1 MGGHAMKGKLKSWG
15 TLLLSL
21 TLVTAML
28 LTACSGGNGGK
39 TNGGNAESPGAG
51 GDDKGKAKQA
61 EKVELRLGFYSS
73 AQSDAKMQELIDKF
87 QAKHPNITIKT
98 ESSPYNQFFQK
109 LDTQIAAESAPDLWL
124 SDGVLVPKYA
134 ERGVLKD
141 LTPLIEQDLNK
152 DDYFGLDFNKDAN
165 GKYWGVPQGI
175 QIAVLYY
182 NKDMLD
188 EAKVEYPTADWT
200 WDDLKS
206 AAEKLTKD
214 STGKFATDPAFDKN
228 KISQYGLTFFS
239 ITEGW
244 MTVLKSFGGGVLDE
258 TLTKSVINS
267 PENKKALDW
276 IVDGMNRE
284 LLTTPSDL
292 KSFQSNM
299 APFPSK
305 AAAMR
310 IGIYARTIDANAAE
324 LNYDVTILP
333 KGPEGKRFSP
343 VIANSWVINK
353 KAEGAK
359 GDAAWEWIK
368 YWATEDEVQKEW
380 ASLGEAVPVKKSV
393 ANSSEFLSGKPENK
407 QAFLDSFEF
416 AGTLDVNAV
425 WSEWVGKFND
435 NINRAFEG
443 EISVDEALK
452 KADTEVQQV
461 LDEFYKK

>member
-1 MGGHAMKGKLKSWG
+1 MKSQLNKWSA
-15 TLLLSL
+15 LLL
-21 TLVTAML
+21 TMIL
-28 LTACSGGNGGK
+28 LAALLISGCSSKGGG
-39 TNGGNAESPGAG
+39 G
-51 GDDKGKAKQA
+51 GD
-61 EKVELRLGFYSS
+61 VELKLGFYSS
-73 AQSDAKMQELIDKF
+73 AQSDEKMQELIAKF
-87 QAKHPNITIKT
+87 QEKHPNIKVKT

-109 LDTQIAAESAPDLWL
+109 LDTQIAAESAPDVWL

-134 ERGVLKD
+134 ERGVLMD
-141 LTPLIEQDLNK
+141 LTERIQQDLK
-152 DDYFGLDFNKDAN
+152 GDEYYGLEFNKDAA

-182 NKDMLD
+182 NKDMFD
-188 EAKVEYPTADWT
+188 EAKVEYPNEDWT
-200 WDDLKS
+200 WDDLKA
-206 AAEKLTKD
+206 AAEQLTKD
-214 STGKFATDPAFDKN
+214 SNGKYAADPAFDKN
-228 KISQYGLTFFS
+228 KVSQYGLTFFS

-244 MTVLKSFGGGVLDE
+244 MTVLKSYGGGVLNE
-258 TLTKSVINS
+258 TLDQSVIDS
-267 PENKKALDW
+267 PENRAALEW
-276 IVDGMNRE
+276 IVDGMQRE
-284 LLTTPSDL
+284 LLPTPSDL

-310 IGIYARTIDANAAE
+310 IGIYARTIDANAAG
-324 LNYDVTILP
+324 LNYDVTLLP

-353 KAEGAK
+353 KVNGAVA
-359 GDAAWEWIK
+359 DAAWEWVK
-368 YWATEDEVQKEW
+368 FWATEDEVQKEW

-393 ANSSEFLSGKPENK
+393 ANSEQFLSGSPANK

-443 EISVDEALK
+443 EIPVEQAMK
-452 KADTEVQQV
+452 QADQEVQKV

>member
-1 MGGHAMKGKLKSWG
+1 MKSQQKKWGALLLAM
-15 TLLLSL
+15 TLLS
-21 TLVTAML
+21 AL
-28 LTACSGGNGGK
+28 LISGCSSQGKGGG
-39 TNGGNAESPGAG
+39 E
-51 GDDKGKAKQA
+51 
-61 EKVELRLGFYSS
+61 VELKLGFYSS
-73 AQSDAKMQELIDKF
+73 AQSDEKMQELITKF
-87 QAKHPNITIKT
+87 QEKHPNIKIKT

-109 LDTQIAAESAPDLWL
+109 LDTQIAAESAPDIWL

-134 ERGVLKD
+134 ERGVLRD
-141 LTPLIEQDLNK
+141 LTEWIQRDLK
-152 DDYFGLDFNKDAN
+152 SEEYYGLDFNKDAS

-182 NKDMLD
+182 NKDMFD
-188 EAKVEYPTADWT
+188 EAQVDYPTEEWT
-200 WDDLKS
+200 WDDLKT

-214 STGKFATDPAFDKN
+214 SNGKYAVDSAFDKN

-244 MTVLKSFGGGVLDE
+244 MTVLKSFGGGVLGE
-258 TLTKSVINS
+258 TLDQSIIDS
-267 PENKKALDW
+267 PENKAALDW
-276 IVDGMNRE
+276 IVDGMQRE
-284 LLTTPSDL
+284 LFPTPSDL

-310 IGIYARTIDANAAE
+310 IGIYARTIDANNAG
-324 LNYDVTILP
+324 LNYDVTLLP
-333 KGPEGKRFSP
+333 KGPDGIRFSP

-353 KAEGAK
+353 KAEGAVA
-359 GDAAWEWIK
+359 DAAWEWVK
-368 YWATEDEVQKEW
+368 FWAMEDEVQKEW

-393 ANSSEFLSGKPENK
+393 ANSEQFLSGSPANK

-443 EISVDEALK
+443 EVPVDQAMTQ
-452 KADTEVQQV
+452 ADQEVQKV

>member
-1 MGGHAMKGKLKSWG
+1 MTLLSALLISGCSTKGKG
-15 TLLLSL
+15 
-21 TLVTAML
+21 
-28 LTACSGGNGGK
+28 
-39 TNGGNAESPGAG
+39 G
-51 GDDKGKAKQA
+51 GD
-61 EKVELRLGFYSS
+61 VELKLGFYSS
-73 AQSDAKMQELIDKF
+73 AQSDEKMQELIAKF
-87 QAKHPNITIKT
+87 HEKHPNIKIKT

-109 LDTQIAAESAPDLWL
+109 LDTQIAAESAPDIWL

-141 LTPLIEQDLNK
+141 LTAWIQRDLK
-152 DDYFGLDFNKDAN
+152 ADDYYGLEFNKDAA

-182 NKDMLD
+182 NKDMFD
-188 EAKVEYPTADWT
+188 EAQVEYPSVDWT
-200 WDDLKS
+200 WDDLKT

-214 STGKFATDPAFDKN
+214 TNGKYAVDSSFDKN

-244 MTVLKSFGGGVLDE
+244 MTVLKSYGGGVLNE
-258 TLTKSVINS
+258 TLDQSIIDS
-267 PENKKALDW
+267 PENQAALDW
-276 IVDGMNRE
+276 IVDGMQRE
-284 LLTTPSDL
+284 LLPTPSDL

-310 IGIYARTIDANAAE
+310 IGIYARTIDANGAG
-324 LNYDVTILP
+324 LNYDVTLLP

-353 KAEGAK
+353 KAEGAV
-359 GDAAWEWIK
+359 GEAAWEWVK
-368 YWATEDEVQKEW
+368 FWATEDEVQKEW

-393 ANSSEFLSGKPENK
+393 ANSEQFLSGSPANK
-407 QAFLDSFEF
+407 QAFLDSFDF

-443 EISVDEALK
+443 ETSVEQAMK
-452 KADTEVQQV
+452 QADQEVQKV

>member
-1 MGGHAMKGKLKSWG
+1 MKSQYKKWGALLLAITLLSALLISGCSTKGKG
-15 TLLLSL
+15 
-21 TLVTAML
+21 
-28 LTACSGGNGGK
+28 
-39 TNGGNAESPGAG
+39 G
-51 GDDKGKAKQA
+51 GD
-61 EKVELRLGFYSS
+61 VELKLGFYSS
-73 AQSDAKMQELIDKF
+73 AQSDEKMQELIAKF
-87 QAKHPNITIKT
+87 QEKHPNIKIKT

-109 LDTQIAAESAPDLWL
+109 LDTQIAAESAPDVWL

-141 LTPLIEQDLNK
+141 LTEWIQRDLK
-152 DDYFGLDFNKDAN
+152 ADDYYGLEFNKDAA

-182 NKDMLD
+182 NKDMFD
-188 EAKVEYPTADWT
+188 EAQIEYPTEAWN
-200 WDDLKS
+200 WDDLKA

-214 STGKFATDPAFDKN
+214 ANGKYAIDPSFDKN

-244 MTVLKSFGGGVLDE
+244 MTVLKSYGGGVLNE
-258 TLTKSVINS
+258 TLDQSIIDS
-267 PENKKALDW
+267 PENKAALDW
-276 IVDGMNRE
+276 IVDGMQRE
-284 LLTTPSDL
+284 LLPTPSDL

-310 IGIYARTIDANAAE
+310 IGIYARTIDANAAG
-324 LNYDVTILP
+324 LNYDVTLLP

-353 KAEGAK
+353 KAEGAV
-359 GDAAWEWIK
+359 GEAAWEWVK
-368 YWATEDEVQKEW
+368 FWATEDEVQKEW

-393 ANSSEFLSGKPENK
+393 ANSEQFLSGSPANK

-435 NINRAFEG
+435 SINRAFEG
-443 EISVDEALK
+443 EVSVEQAMK
-452 KADTEVQQV
+452 QADQEVQKV

>member
-1 MGGHAMKGKLKSWG
+1 MKSQLNKWSA
-15 TLLLSL
+15 LLL
-21 TLVTAML
+21 TMIL
-28 LTACSGGNGGK
+28 LAALLISGCSSKGGG
-39 TNGGNAESPGAG
+39 G
-51 GDDKGKAKQA
+51 GD
-61 EKVELRLGFYSS
+61 VELKLGFYSS
-73 AQSDAKMQELIDKF
+73 AQSDEKMQELIAKF
-87 QAKHPNITIKT
+87 QEKHPNIKVKT

-109 LDTQIAAESAPDLWL
+109 LDTQIAAESAPDVWL

-134 ERGVLKD
+134 ERGVLMD
-141 LTPLIEQDLNK
+141 LTERIQQDLK
-152 DDYFGLDFNKDAN
+152 GDEYYGLEFNKDAA
-165 GKYWGVPQGI
+165 GMYWGVPQGI

-182 NKDMLD
+182 NKDMFD
-188 EAKVEYPTADWT
+188 EAKVEYPNEDWT
-200 WDDLKS
+200 WDDLKA
-206 AAEKLTKD
+206 AAEQLTKD
-214 STGKFATDPAFDKN
+214 SNGKYAADPAFDKN
-228 KISQYGLTFFS
+228 KVSQYGLTFFS

-244 MTVLKSFGGGVLDE
+244 MTVLKSYGGGVLNE
-258 TLTKSVINS
+258 TLDQSVIDS
-267 PENKKALDW
+267 PENRAALEW
-276 IVDGMNRE
+276 IVDGMQRE
-284 LLTTPSDL
+284 LLPTPSDL

-310 IGIYARTIDANAAE
+310 IGIYARTIDANAAG
-324 LNYDVTILP
+324 LNYDVTLLP

-353 KAEGAK
+353 KVDGAVA
-359 GDAAWEWIK
+359 DAAWEWVK
-368 YWATEDEVQKEW
+368 FWATEDEIQKEW

-393 ANSSEFLSGKPENK
+393 ANSEQFLSGSPANK

-443 EISVDEALK
+443 EIPVEQAMK
-452 KADTEVQQV
+452 QADQEVQKV

>member
-1 MGGHAMKGKLKSWG
+1 MEMGRLGRKRKSIG
-15 TLLLSL
+15 AIVIL
-21 TLVTAML
+21 TFMLVV
-28 LTACSGGNGGK
+28 TACSGGGNGTPSANGGGS
-39 TNGGNAESPGAG
+39 GGQTEGQTQNQPK
-51 GDDKGKAKQA
+51 DTTGKP
-61 EKVELRLGFYSS
+61 VELRLGYYSS
-73 AQSDAKMQELIDKF
+73 AQTDAKMQELIAKF
-87 QAKHPNITIKT
+87 QEKHPNITIKT

-141 LTPLIEQDLNK
+141 LTEWIERDLQK
-152 DDYFGLDFNKDAN
+152 DDYYGLDFNKDAN

-182 NKDMLD
+182 NKDMFD
-188 EAKVEYPTADWT
+188 EAKVEYPTEDWT
-200 WDDLKS
+200 WDDLKA

-214 STGKFATDPAFDKN
+214 SNGVYATDAAFDKN
-228 KISQYGLTFFS
+228 KVTQYGLTFFS

-244 MTVLKSFGGGVLDE
+244 MTVLKSYGGGVLDE
-258 TLTKSVINS
+258 TLTKSIINT
-267 PENKKALDW
+267 PENKQAMEW
-276 IVDGMNRE
+276 IVEGMQRE

-310 IGIYARTIDANAAE
+310 IGIYARTIDANAAD
-324 LNYDVTILP
+324 LNYDVTLLP
-333 KGPEGKRFSP
+333 KGPDGKRFSP

-359 GDAAWEWIK
+359 GEAAWEWVK
-368 YWATEDEVQKEW
+368 YWATEDVVQKEW

-393 ANSSEFLSGKPENK
+393 ANSEQFLSGKPDNK

-425 WSEWVGKFND
+425 WSEWVGKFGD
-435 NINRAFEG
+435 SINRAFEG
-443 EISVDEALK
+443 EISVDEALTQ
-452 KADTEVQQV
+452 ADQDVQQV
-461 LDEFYKK
+461 LDEFYK

>member
-1 MGGHAMKGKLKSWG
+1 MKSQYKKWGALLLAITLLSALLISGCSTKGKG
-15 TLLLSL
+15 
-21 TLVTAML
+21 
-28 LTACSGGNGGK
+28 
-39 TNGGNAESPGAG
+39 G
-51 GDDKGKAKQA
+51 GD
-61 EKVELRLGFYSS
+61 VELKLGFYSS
-73 AQSDAKMQELIDKF
+73 APSDEKMQELIAKF
-87 QAKHPNITIKT
+87 QEKHPNIKIKT

-109 LDTQIAAESAPDLWL
+109 LDTQIAAESAPDVWL

-141 LTPLIEQDLNK
+141 LTEWIQRDLK
-152 DDYFGLDFNKDAN
+152 ADDYYGLEFNKDAA

-182 NKDMLD
+182 NKDMFD
-188 EAKVEYPTADWT
+188 EAQIEYPTEAWS
-200 WDDLKS
+200 WDDLKA

-214 STGKFATDPAFDKN
+214 ANGKYAVDPSFDKN

-244 MTVLKSFGGGVLDE
+244 MTVLKSYGGGVLNE
-258 TLTKSVINS
+258 TLDQSIIDS
-267 PENKKALDW
+267 PENKAALDW
-276 IVDGMNRE
+276 IVDGMQRE
-284 LLTTPSDL
+284 LLPTPSDL

-310 IGIYARTIDANAAE
+310 IGIYARTIDANAAG
-324 LNYDVTILP
+324 LNYDVTLLP

-353 KAEGAK
+353 KAEGAV
-359 GDAAWEWIK
+359 GEAAWEWVK
-368 YWATEDEVQKEW
+368 FWATEDEVQKEW

-393 ANSSEFLSGKPENK
+393 ANSEQFLSGSPANK

-435 NINRAFEG
+435 SINRAFEG
-443 EISVDEALK
+443 EVSVEQAMK
-452 KADTEVQQV
+452 QADQEVQKV

>member
-1 MGGHAMKGKLKSWG
+1 MKSQLNKWSA
-15 TLLLSL
+15 LLL
-21 TLVTAML
+21 TMIL
-28 LTACSGGNGGK
+28 LAALLISGCSSKGGG
-39 TNGGNAESPGAG
+39 G
-51 GDDKGKAKQA
+51 GD
-61 EKVELRLGFYSS
+61 VELKLGFYSS
-73 AQSDAKMQELIDKF
+73 AQSDEKMQELIAKF
-87 QAKHPNITIKT
+87 QEKYPNIKVKT

-109 LDTQIAAESAPDLWL
+109 LDTQIAAESAPDVWL

-134 ERGVLKD
+134 ERGGLMD
-141 LTPLIEQDLNK
+141 LTERIQQDLK
-152 DDYFGLDFNKDAN
+152 GDEYYGLEFNKDAA

-182 NKDMLD
+182 NKDMFD
-188 EAKVEYPTADWT
+188 EAKVEYPNEDWT
-200 WDDLKS
+200 WDDLKA
-206 AAEKLTKD
+206 AAEQLTKD
-214 STGKFATDPAFDKN
+214 SNGKYAADPAFDKN
-228 KISQYGLTFFS
+228 KVSQYGLTFFS

-244 MTVLKSFGGGVLDE
+244 MTVLKSYGGGVLNE
-258 TLTKSVINS
+258 TLDQSVIDS
-267 PENKKALDW
+267 PENRAALEW
-276 IVDGMNRE
+276 IVDGMQRE
-284 LLTTPSDL
+284 LLPTPSDL

-310 IGIYARTIDANAAE
+310 IGIYARTIDANAAG
-324 LNYDVTILP
+324 LNYDVTLLP

-353 KAEGAK
+353 KVDGAVA
-359 GDAAWEWIK
+359 DAAWEWVK
-368 YWATEDEVQKEW
+368 FWATEDEVQKEW

-393 ANSSEFLSGKPENK
+393 ANSEQFLSGSPANK

-443 EISVDEALK
+443 EIPVEQAMK
-452 KADTEVQQV
+452 QADQEVQKV

>member
-1 MGGHAMKGKLKSWG
+1 MKSQHKKWGALLLAITLLSALLISGCSTKGKG
-15 TLLLSL
+15 
-21 TLVTAML
+21 
-28 LTACSGGNGGK
+28 
-39 TNGGNAESPGAG
+39 G
-51 GDDKGKAKQA
+51 GD
-61 EKVELRLGFYSS
+61 VELKLGFYSS
-73 AQSDAKMQELIDKF
+73 AQSDEKMQELIAKF
-87 QAKHPNITIKT
+87 QEKHPNIKIKT

-109 LDTQIAAESAPDLWL
+109 LDTQIAAESAPDVWL

-141 LTPLIEQDLNK
+141 LTEWIQRDLK
-152 DDYFGLDFNKDAN
+152 ADDYYGLEFNKDAA

-182 NKDMLD
+182 NKDMFD
-188 EAKVEYPTADWT
+188 EAQIEYPTEAWT
-200 WDDLKS
+200 WDDLKA
-206 AAEKLTKD
+206 AAEKLAKD
-214 STGKFATDPAFDKN
+214 ANGKYAVDPSFDKN

-244 MTVLKSFGGGVLDE
+244 MTVLKSYGGGVLNE
-258 TLTKSVINS
+258 TLDQSIIDS
-267 PENKKALDW
+267 PENKAALDW
-276 IVDGMNRE
+276 IVDGMQRE
-284 LLTTPSDL
+284 LLPTPSDL

-310 IGIYARTIDANAAE
+310 IGIYARTIDANAAG
-324 LNYDVTILP
+324 LNYDVTLLP

-353 KAEGAK
+353 KAEGAV
-359 GDAAWEWIK
+359 GEAAWEWVK
-368 YWATEDEVQKEW
+368 FWATEDEVQKEW

-393 ANSSEFLSGKPENK
+393 ANSEQFLSGSPANK

-435 NINRAFEG
+435 SINRAFEG
-443 EISVDEALK
+443 EVSVEQAMK
-452 KADTEVQQV
+452 QADQEVQKV

>member
-1 MGGHAMKGKLKSWG
+1 MILLAALLISGCSSKGGG
-15 TLLLSL
+15 
-21 TLVTAML
+21 
-28 LTACSGGNGGK
+28 
-39 TNGGNAESPGAG
+39 G
-51 GDDKGKAKQA
+51 GD
-61 EKVELRLGFYSS
+61 VELKLGFYSS
-73 AQSDAKMQELIDKF
+73 AQSDEKMQELIAKF
-87 QAKHPNITIKT
+87 QEKYPNIKVKT

-109 LDTQIAAESAPDLWL
+109 LDTQIAAESAPDVWL

-134 ERGVLKD
+134 ERGGLMD
-141 LTPLIEQDLNK
+141 LTERIQQDLK
-152 DDYFGLDFNKDAN
+152 GDEYYGLEFNKDAA

-182 NKDMLD
+182 NKDMFD
-188 EAKVEYPTADWT
+188 EAKVEYPNEDWT
-200 WDDLKS
+200 WDDLKA
-206 AAEKLTKD
+206 AAEQLTKD
-214 STGKFATDPAFDKN
+214 SNGKYAADPAFDKN
-228 KISQYGLTFFS
+228 KVSQYGLTFFS

-244 MTVLKSFGGGVLDE
+244 MTVLKSYGGGVLNE
-258 TLTKSVINS
+258 TLDQSVIDS
-267 PENKKALDW
+267 PENRAALEW
-276 IVDGMNRE
+276 IVDGMQRE
-284 LLTTPSDL
+284 LLPTPSDL

-310 IGIYARTIDANAAE
+310 IGIYARTIDANAAG
-324 LNYDVTILP
+324 LNYDVTLLP

-353 KAEGAK
+353 KVDGAVA
-359 GDAAWEWIK
+359 DAAWEWVK
-368 YWATEDEVQKEW
+368 FWATEDEVQKEW

-393 ANSSEFLSGKPENK
+393 ANSEQFLSGSPANK

-443 EISVDEALK
+443 EIPVEQAMK
-452 KADTEVQQV
+452 QADQEVQKV

>member
-1 MGGHAMKGKLKSWG
+1 MKSQYKKWGALLLAITLLSALLISGCSTKGKG
-15 TLLLSL
+15 
-21 TLVTAML
+21 
-28 LTACSGGNGGK
+28 
-39 TNGGNAESPGAG
+39 G
-51 GDDKGKAKQA
+51 GD
-61 EKVELRLGFYSS
+61 VELKLGFYSS
-73 AQSDAKMQELIDKF
+73 AQSDEKMQELIAKF
-87 QAKHPNITIKT
+87 QEKHPNIKIKT

-109 LDTQIAAESAPDLWL
+109 LDTQIAAESAPDVWL

-141 LTPLIEQDLNK
+141 LTEWIQRDLK
-152 DDYFGLDFNKDAN
+152 ADDYYGLEFNKDAA

-182 NKDMLD
+182 NKDMFD
-188 EAKVEYPTADWT
+188 EAQIEYPTEAWN
-200 WDDLKS
+200 WDDLKA

-214 STGKFATDPAFDKN
+214 ANGKYAVDPSFDKN

-244 MTVLKSFGGGVLDE
+244 MTVLKSYGGGVLNE
-258 TLTKSVINS
+258 TLDQSIIDS
-267 PENKKALDW
+267 PENKAALDW
-276 IVDGMNRE
+276 IVDGMQRE
-284 LLTTPSDL
+284 LLPTPSDL

-310 IGIYARTIDANAAE
+310 IGIYARTIDANAAG
-324 LNYDVTILP
+324 LNYDVTLLP

-353 KAEGAK
+353 KAEGAV
-359 GDAAWEWIK
+359 GEAAWEWVK
-368 YWATEDEVQKEW
+368 FWATEDEVQKEW

-393 ANSSEFLSGKPENK
+393 ANSEQFLSGSPANK

-435 NINRAFEG
+435 SINRAFEG
-443 EISVDEALK
+443 EVSVEQAMK
-452 KADTEVQQV
+452 QADQEVQKV

>member
-1 MGGHAMKGKLKSWG
+1 MKGKLNWRG
-15 TLLLSL
+15 TYVFSILL
-21 TLVTAML
+21 VFAML
-28 LTACSGGNGGK
+28 AAACGGGGGNSGP
-39 TNGGNAESPGAG
+39 TAEPAESN
-51 GDDKGKAKQA
+51 KGTATETPAKKEG
-61 EKVELRLGFYSS
+61 EKVELRLGYYSS
-73 AQSDAKMQELIDKF
+73 AQTDAKMQELIDKF
-87 QAKHPNITIKT
+87 QSQHPNIKIKT

-141 LTPLIEQDLNK
+141 LTSLIEKDLNK
-152 DDYFGLDFNKDAN
+152 DDYYGLDFNKDAN

-182 NKDMLD
+182 NKDMFD
-188 EAKVEYPTADWT
+188 EAKVEYPTVDWT
-200 WDDLKS
+200 WDDLKV

-214 STGKFATDPAFDKN
+214 TSGKYATDPGFDKN
-228 KISQYGLTFFS
+228 KVSQYGLTFFS

-244 MTVLKSFGGGVLDE
+244 MTVLKSYGGGVLDE
-258 TLTKSVINS
+258 TLTQSVIDS
-267 PENKKALDW
+267 PENKQALDW
-276 IVDGMNRE
+276 IVDGMQRE
-284 LLTTPSDL
+284 LLPTPSDL

-310 IGIYARTIDANAAE
+310 IGIYARTIDANAAD
-324 LNYDVTILP
+324 LNYDVTLLP

-359 GDAAWEWIK
+359 GDAAWEWVK
-368 YWATEDEVQKEW
+368 FWATEDEVQKEW

-393 ANSSEFLSGKPENK
+393 ANSPDFLSGKPENK

-425 WSEWVGKFND
+425 WSEWVGKFGD

-443 EISVDEALK
+443 EIPVDQAMK
-452 KADTEVQQV
+452 QAHTEVQKV

>member
-1 MGGHAMKGKLKSWG
+1 MKSKNKKWG
-15 TLLLSL
+15 ALLLAVI
-21 TLVTAML
+21 LVSAL
-28 LTACSGGNGGK
+28 VISGCSSNKKEGGGN
-39 TNGGNAESPGAG
+39 
-51 GDDKGKAKQA
+51 
-61 EKVELRLGFYSS
+61 VELKLGFYSS
-73 AQSDAKMQELIDKF
+73 AQSDEKMQELIAKF
-87 QAKHPNITIKT
+87 EEKHPNIKVKT

-141 LTPLIEQDLNK
+141 LTEWIQRDLK
-152 DDYFGLDFNKDAN
+152 SDEYYGLDFNKDAD

-182 NKDMLD
+182 NKDMFD
-188 EAKVEYPTADWT
+188 EAQVDYPTEDWT
-200 WDDLKS
+200 WDDLKA

-214 STGKFATDPAFDKN
+214 SNGKYANDSAFDKN

-244 MTVLKSFGGGVLDE
+244 MTVLKSYGGGVLDE
-258 TLTKSVINS
+258 SLTQSIIDS
-267 PENKKALDW
+267 PENKAALDW
-276 IVDGMNRE
+276 IVDGMQRE
-284 LLTTPSDL
+284 LLPTPSDL

-324 LNYDVTILP
+324 LNYDVTLLP

-353 KAEGAK
+353 KVDGAVA
-359 GDAAWEWIK
+359 DAAWEWVK
-368 YWATEDEVQKEW
+368 FWATEDEVQKEW

-393 ANSSEFLSGKPENK
+393 ANSEQFLSGTPANK

-443 EISVDEALK
+443 EIAVDQAMKL
-452 KADTEVQQV
+452 ADEEVQKV

>member
-1 MGGHAMKGKLKSWG
+1 MKSQHKKWGALLLAITLLSALLISGCSTKGKG
-15 TLLLSL
+15 
-21 TLVTAML
+21 
-28 LTACSGGNGGK
+28 
-39 TNGGNAESPGAG
+39 G
-51 GDDKGKAKQA
+51 GD
-61 EKVELRLGFYSS
+61 VELKLGFYSS
-73 AQSDAKMQELIDKF
+73 AQSDEKMQELIAKF
-87 QAKHPNITIKT
+87 QEKHPNIKIKT

-109 LDTQIAAESAPDLWL
+109 LDTQIAAESAPDVWL

-141 LTPLIEQDLNK
+141 LTEWIQRDLK
-152 DDYFGLDFNKDAN
+152 AGDYYGLEFNKDAA

-182 NKDMLD
+182 NKDMFD
-188 EAKVEYPTADWT
+188 EAQIEYPTDAWS
-200 WDDLKS
+200 WDDLKT

-214 STGKFATDPAFDKN
+214 TNGKYAVDPAFDKN

-244 MTVLKSFGGGVLDE
+244 MTVLKSYGGGVLNE
-258 TLTKSVINS
+258 TLEQSIIDS
-267 PENKKALDW
+267 PENKAALDW
-276 IVDGMNRE
+276 IVDGMQRE
-284 LLTTPSDL
+284 LLPTPSDL

-310 IGIYARTIDANAAE
+310 IGIYARTIDANAAG
-324 LNYDVTILP
+324 LNYDVTLLP

-353 KAEGAK
+353 KAEGAV
-359 GDAAWEWIK
+359 GEAAWEWVK
-368 YWATEDEVQKEW
+368 FWATEDEVQKEW

-393 ANSSEFLSGKPENK
+393 ANSEQFLSGSPANK

-435 NINRAFEG
+435 SINRAFEG
-443 EISVDEALK
+443 EISVEQAMK
-452 KADTEVQQV
+452 QADQEVQKV

>member
-1 MGGHAMKGKLKSWG
+1 MKRQVKAWGTTLLCVVFIAAFVLSACSFGKGKSDGNKIELK
-15 TLLLSL
+15 
-21 TLVTAML
+21 
-28 LTACSGGNGGK
+28 
-39 TNGGNAESPGAG
+39 
-51 GDDKGKAKQA
+51 
-61 EKVELRLGFYSS
+61 LGYYSS
-73 AQSDAKMQELIDKF
+73 ATTDAKMQELIDKF
-87 QAKHPNITIKT
+87 QDEHPNITIKT

-109 LDTQIAAESAPDLWL
+109 LDTEIAAESAPDLWL

-141 LTPLIEQDLNK
+141 LTSWIEKDLKK
-152 DDYFGLDFNKDAN
+152 DDYYGLDFNKDVN

-182 NKDMLD
+182 NKDLFD
-188 EAKVEYPTADWT
+188 EAKVDYPNENWT
-200 WDDLKS
+200 WDDLKA

-214 STGKFATDPAFDKN
+214 SNGVYATGSAFDK
-228 KISQYGLTFFS
+228 KKVSQYGLTFFS

-244 MTVLKSFGGGVLDE
+244 MTVLKSYGGGVLDE
-258 TLTKSVINS
+258 SLTKSIVNT
-267 PENKKALDW
+267 PENAQAMNW
-276 IVDGMNRE
+276 IVDGMERE
-284 LLTTPSDL
+284 IFPTPSDL

-310 IGIYARTIDANAAE
+310 IGIYARTIDANAAG
-324 LNYDVTILP
+324 LNYDVTLLP
-333 KGPEGKRFSP
+333 KGPTGERFSP

-353 KAEGAK
+353 NATGAK

-368 YWATEDEVQKEW
+368 YWATTDEAQKEW
-380 ASLGEAVPVKKSV
+380 ATLGEAVPVKKSV
-393 ANSSEFLSGKPENK
+393 ANSPEFLTGQPANK

-425 WSEWVGKFND
+425 WSEWVGAFGD

-443 EISVDEALK
+443 ELPVDQALK
-452 KADTEVQQV
+452 QADTDVQKV
-461 LDEFYKK
+461 LDEFYK